1 VKRLYKEIK
10 NMKTK
15 DFDPK
20 TISWQREDKGG
31 LFTPL
36 MHVYPQLG
44 DNIKEKKFFA
54 VKDYEKALFYNKGVL
69 VDVLGGGVYE
79 IDKKAKVKGTE
90 IVWIDTSLIEIP
102 WGIPQTSGIPTKDGI
117 IIGLHGNLKLRINDA
132 KKFYT
137 DVVAGKKIWTGD
149 DLKDW
154 ITNLLH
160 TSLRD
165 VFKNYTA
172 KNVILEERDRVI
184 TLLTSKITDEFVS
197 YGFDLETLYVIGIKS
212 PEGMEQ
218 LYKLEKEK
226 ASIAGELELLKAKG
240 DLEAQKMD
248 MSAVRKARERQ
259 EEILDAT
266 SDLEKT
272 KLITEAKKVEG
283 AVVMDLLEREEKARV
298 AGDVKI
304 IETSGDK
311 EIKIAEIQVESEK
324 NDKIK
329 RKVIKQ
335 EIADLKEKLNSF
347 DGLLAEGKISE
358 DIYKMRISRIE
369 KELKNLEKNLID

>member
-1 VKRLYKEIK
+1 MYKEIK

-20 TISWQREDKGG
+20 IISWQREEKSSLD
-31 LFTPL
+31 TPL
-36 MHVYPQLG
+36 MNAYPQPG

-79 IDKKAKVKGTE
+79 IDKRAKVKGTE
-90 IVWIDTSLIEIP
+90 IVWIDTSFVEIQ
-102 WGIPQTSGIPTKDGI
+102 WGIPQTSGIPTKDGK
-117 IIGLHGNLKLRINDA
+117 IIGLHGSLKLRINDA
-132 KKFYT
+132 KKFYN
-137 DVVAGKKIWTGD
+137 DVVAGKKIWTGN
-149 DLKDW
+149 DLKEW
-154 ITNLLH
+154 IVNLLH

-172 KNVILEERDRVI
+172 KNVILEERDRVV

-197 YGFDLETLYVIGIKS
+197 YGLDLETLYVIGIKS

-218 LYKLEKEK
+218 MYQLEKEK
-226 ASIAGELELLKAKG
+226 ASIADELELLKVKG
-240 DLEAQKMD
+240 ELETQKMD
-248 MSAVRKARERQ
+248 IEAAKKARERQ
-259 EEILDAT
+259 EQILDAT

-283 AVVMDLLEREEKARV
+283 DVVMDLLESEEKARV
-298 AGDVKI
+298 AGDVRI
-304 IETSGDK
+304 IETTGDK

-324 NDKIK
+324 NKKIK
-329 RKVIKQ
+329 RNVIKQ
-335 EIADLKEKLNSF
+335 EIADLKEKLNNF
-347 DGLLAEGKISE
+347 DDLLAEGKISE
-358 DIYKMRISRIE
+358 DVYKTRISRIE

>member
-1 VKRLYKEIK
+1 MKRLYKEIK

-20 TISWQREDKGG
+20 IISWQREDKGS
-31 LFTPL
+31 LDTPL
-36 MHVYPQLG
+36 MHVYPQPG

-54 VKDYEKALFYNKGVL
+54 VKEYEKALFYNKGVL

-79 IDKKAKVKGTE
+79 IDKRAKVKGTE
-90 IVWIDTSLIEIP
+90 IVWIDTSFVEIQ
-102 WGIPQTSGIPTKDGI
+102 WGVPHTSGIPTKDGK

-132 KKFYT
+132 KKFYN
-137 DVVAGKKIWTGD
+137 DVVAGKKIWTGN
-149 DLKDW
+149 DLKGW
-154 ITNLLH
+154 IINLLH

-184 TLLTSKITDEFVS
+184 ILLTSKITEEFVS
-197 YGFDLETLYVIGIKS
+197 YGLDLETLDVIGIKS

-218 LYKLEKEK
+218 IYQLEKEK
-226 ASIAGELELLKAKG
+226 ASIADELELLKVKG

-248 MSAVRKARERQ
+248 MDAVRKARERQ

-272 KLITEAKKVEG
+272 KLITEAKKMEG
-283 AVVMDLLEREEKARV
+283 TVVIDLLEREEKARV

-304 IETSGDK
+304 METTGDK

-324 NDKIK
+324 NEKIK

-335 EIADLKEKLNSF
+335 EIADLKEKLKSF
-347 DGLLAEGKISE
+347 DDLLAEGKISE
-358 DIYKMRISRIE
+358 DAYKMRISRIE

>member
-1 VKRLYKEIK
+1 MKKLYKEIK

-20 TISWQREDKGG
+20 IISWQREDKGS
-31 LFTPL
+31 LDTPL
-36 MHVYPQLG
+36 MYVYPQPG
-44 DNIKEKKFFA
+44 DNIKEKKFFV

-79 IDKKAKVKGTE
+79 IDKRAKVKGTE
-90 IVWIDTSLIEIP
+90 IVWIDTSFVEIQ
-102 WGIPQTSGIPTKDGI
+102 WGVPQTSGIPTKDGK
-117 IIGLHGNLKLRINDA
+117 IIGLHGNLKLRINDV
-132 KKFYT
+132 KKFYN
-137 DVVAGKKIWTGD
+137 DVVAGKKIWTGN
-149 DLKDW
+149 DLKGW
-154 ITNLLH
+154 IISLLH

-172 KNVILEERDRVI
+172 KNVILEEHDRVI

-197 YGFDLETLYVIGIKS
+197 YGLDLETFYVIGIKS
-212 PEGMEQ
+212 SEGMEQ

-226 ASIAGELELLKAKG
+226 ASIADELELLKVKG
-240 DLEAQKMD
+240 ELEAQKVDMD
-248 MSAVRKARERQ
+248 AVRKARERQ
-259 EEILDAT
+259 EQILDAT
-266 SDLEKT
+266 SDIEKT
-272 KLITEAKKVEG
+272 KLITEAKKMEG

-304 IETSGDK
+304 IETAGDK
-311 EIKIAEIQVESEK
+311 EIKIAEMQVESEK
-324 NDKIK
+324 NEKIK

-347 DGLLAEGKISE
+347 DDLLAEGKISE
-358 DIYKMRISRIE
+358 DVYKMRISRIE
-369 KELKNLEKNLID
+369 KELINLEKNLID